1 MEQEIQ
7 NLQKQINELKMQLS
21 VQGQGVNYGV
31 SFTNLQDYV
40 EVMTVAPTHT
50 PKTVYDQIKIF
61 YNSVGPETRL
71 YIYDNVNNQWLY
83 EILTV
88 A

>member
-1 MEQEIQ
+1 MEQEILK
-7 NLQKQINELKMQLS
+7 LQKQIDEINLKLS
-21 VQGQGVNYGV
+21 VQGQLNNYGI
-31 SFTNLQDYV
+31 SFMNLQDYV

-50 PKTVYDQIKIF
+50 PKTVYDQIKLF